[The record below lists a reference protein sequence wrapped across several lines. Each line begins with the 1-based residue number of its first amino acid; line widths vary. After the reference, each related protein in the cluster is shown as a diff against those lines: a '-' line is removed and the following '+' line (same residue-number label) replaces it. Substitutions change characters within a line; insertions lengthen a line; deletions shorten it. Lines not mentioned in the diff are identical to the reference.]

1 MVTRMVFSGTSYFG
15 EGARSEL
22 KTELQKR
29 GFRKA
34 LLVTDKGLVDC
45 GVASLVEAVLKEFE
59 FPYEIFAEIKPN
71 PTVENVLAGVSALKE
86 SKADVIVAVGGGSSI
101 DTAKAIAV
109 VINNP
114 ENQDVVSLEG
124 VDKNENPPLPVIAL
138 PTTAGTGSE
147 TTMDYVI
154 TNLKEKRKMA
164 CMCSIGVPVASI
176 LDSELMAG
184 LPLKMSV
191 AVGMDALTH
200 AVESFMAKG
209 ANEFSTALSLK
220 AISLISENFI
230 KLIENPKNLEVR
242 KAMAMASFIAGMS
255 FTNAGLGIV
264 HSMAHPLSAFYD
276 IPHGVANA
284 LILPYIIDFNSSSL
298 SQEQVI
304 QLGRA
309 FSPDF
314 CGNKYSTVSHICQMI
329 QEIEA
334 MADLPLKLNELNVKK
349 EDLELLAE
357 SALSDCATLD
367 NPKEVTK
374 KDLLVLYK
382 TMF

>member
-59 FPYEIFAEIKPN
+59 FPYDIFAEIKPN

-138 PTTAGTGSE
+138 PTTAGTGSAAE
-147 TTMDYVI
+147 
-154 TNLKEKRKMA
+154 
-164 CMCSIGVPVASI
+164 VAA
-176 LDSELMAG
+176 M
-184 LPLKMSV
+184 PLKW
-191 AVGMDALTH
+191 T
-200 AVESFMAKG
+200 AK
-209 ANEFSTALSLK
+209 K
-220 AISLISENFI
+220 
-230 KLIENPKNLEVR
+230 P
-242 KAMAMASFIAGMS
+242 
-255 FTNAGLGIV
+255 
-264 HSMAHPLSAFYD
+264 
-276 IPHGVANA
+276 
-284 LILPYIIDFNSSSL
+284 
-298 SQEQVI
+298 
-304 QLGRA
+304 
-309 FSPDF
+309 
-314 CGNKYSTVSHICQMI
+314 
-329 QEIEA
+329 
-334 MADLPLKLNELNVKK
+334 
-349 EDLELLAE
+349 
-357 SALSDCATLD
+357 
-367 NPKEVTK
+367 
-374 KDLLVLYK
+374 
-382 TMF
+382 